1 MKAARLSEYGSA
13 DDVVRIMDVEVP
25 TPKDDEVLIRV
36 VAASVNALDAHRMKG
51 PPRAMRLLLGMRKPK
66 DNRIGVDVA
75 GQIESVGAKV
85 TKFRAGD
92 EVFGVCRGAYA
103 EYACAQESR
112 IVLKP
117 VGVSFEEAAATPVA
131 GVTAL
136 QGLRDKGKIQQGEKV
151 LINGAGGGVGTFAV
165 QVAKL
170 LGADVTAITRAE
182 NLDMVRSIGA
192 DRVIDYNREDFTTGS
207 ERYDVIFDMGANRS
221 FAELRRVLSKDGRW
235 LIVGGVISNGWLG
248 PLGRVAGGIARSRFV
263 SQKVQLV
270 SARLTADD
278 LATLAN
284 FLSAGKIRP
293 VIETTFPLNDV
304 GKALDHVEKGRV
316 KGKVVV
322 TMS

>member
-1 MKAARLSEYGSA
+1 
-13 DDVVRIMDVEVP
+13 
-25 TPKDDEVLIRV
+25 
-36 VAASVNALDAHRMKG
+36 
-51 PPRAMRLLLGMRKPK
+51 
-66 DNRIGVDVA
+66 
-75 GQIESVGAKV
+75 
-85 TKFRAGD
+85 
-92 EVFGVCRGAYA
+92 
-103 EYACAQESR
+103 
-112 IVLKP
+112 
-117 VGVSFEEAAATPVA
+117 
-131 GVTAL
+131 
-136 QGLRDKGKIQQGEKV
+136 
-151 LINGAGGGVGTFAV
+151 
-165 QVAKL
+165 
-170 LGADVTAITRAE
+170 
-182 NLDMVRSIGA
+182 
-192 DRVIDYNREDFTTGS
+192 
-207 ERYDVIFDMGANRS
+207 VIFDMGANRS

-284 FLSAGKIRP
+284 YLSAGKIRP

>member
-170 LGADVTAITRAE
+170 RGAYVTAITRAE
-182 NLDMVRSIGA
+182 NLDMVRSI
-192 DRVIDYNREDFTTGS
+192 
-207 ERYDVIFDMGANRS
+207 
-221 FAELRRVLSKDGRW
+221 
-235 LIVGGVISNGWLG
+235 
-248 PLGRVAGGIARSRFV
+248 
-263 SQKVQLV
+263 
-270 SARLTADD
+270 
-278 LATLAN
+278 
-284 FLSAGKIRP
+284 
-293 VIETTFPLNDV
+293 
-304 GKALDHVEKGRV
+304 
-316 KGKVVV
+316 
-322 TMS
+322 